1 MLALRWIDWL
11 PRLIHLVLGTKLL
24 SRRGTAEISILLRKP
39 ACRLFRATSLWAID
53 RRQISLRS
61 KNGIE
66 SNGKIRVFR
75 LGGFKRREQHPGG
88 NGGVGARFHQNE

>member
-1 MLALRWIDWL
+1 MLVLRWIDL
-11 PRLIHLVLGTKLL
+11 VPRLIHLVLGME
-24 SRRGTAEISILLRKP
+24 SRRRRGTAEISILLRDP
-39 ACRLFRATSLWAID
+39 ACRLFRATSLWATA

-75 LGGFKRREQHPGG
+75 LGGFERREQHAGG
-88 NGGVGARFHQNE
+88 HGGVGARFHQNE